1 MKITEAQ
8 LRQLIRETIAECY
21 GWPVA
26 DEKYLYDVKHTLKM
40 PHPKDPKNAAIKM
53 PKGYNTLSSVN
64 ESFGSL
70 NEMAAVASIK
80 RILRLNTKPSPR
92 DKMTLEEAKMQI
104 DELLE
109 NETLLKISEELRG
122 MSSRKASAD
131 ELVRFLE
138 SKFTGV
144 VLEAIQLGIGL
155 ATPED
160 AKELEFMADFGDVD
174 MLSDEMERQYI
185 KDPLDA
191 LKKLKIA
198 AQKKMSVGDSWLIAI
213 QLRTLHNVLQ
223 NISYKLAE
231 LLPGSGPII
240 PPLW

>member
-1 MKITEAQ
+1 
-8 LRQLIRETIAECY
+8 
-21 GWPVA
+21 
-26 DEKYLYDVKHTLKM
+26 M

-70 NEMAAVASIK
+70 NEMAAVATIK

-92 DKMTLEEAKMQI
+92 DKMTLKEAKMQI

-109 NETLLKISEELRG
+109 NETLLQISEELRG

-131 ELVRFLE
+131 ELVKFLE
-138 SKFTGV
+138 SKFKGV

-191 LKKLKIA
+191 LK
-198 AQKKMSVGDSWLIAI
+198 
-213 QLRTLHNVLQ
+213 N
-223 NISYKLAE
+223 
-231 LLPGSGPII
+231 
-240 PPLW
+240 

>member
-1 MKITEAQ
+1 MKITEARF
-8 LRQLIRETIAECY
+8 RQLIRKMIVECY

-26 DEKYLYDVKHTLKM
+26 DEKYLYGIKHTLKSS
-40 PHPKDPKNAAIKM
+40 HSKDPRNPEIKM
-53 PKGYNTLSSVN
+53 PKGPNTLSSVN

-70 NEMAAVASIK
+70 NEMAAVATIK
-80 RILRLNTKPSPR
+80 RILRLNVKPSPR
-92 DKMTLEEAKMQI
+92 DKMTLEEAKIQI

-109 NETLLKISEELRG
+109 NETLLQISEELRG

-131 ELVRFLE
+131 ELVGFLE
-138 SKFTGV
+138 SKFKGL

-160 AKELEFMADFGDVD
+160 AKELEFMADFGEVD

-213 QLRTLHNVLQ
+213 QLRTLHNILQ
-223 NISYKLAE
+223 NISYKLAA
-231 LLPGSGPII
+231 LLPGSGPIE